1 MKEQAVRTGVRRA
14 RHPTDPRPTFRWL
27 GSAALVVL
35 LVVVRV
41 VALRSDPYL
50 RLDWSAGL
58 LTDEGFYIHNARNV
72 ALFGRAKLDEF
83 NNMLLSPALHFVQV
97 AVFQTFG
104 VGAAQARMISV
115 VCSLLSLA
123 LLWDGVRR
131 VFGSRVATTTAVFLG
146 FDHTNLLFNRM
157 ALLDTP
163 AALGAVAAF
172 YAFVR
177 GALAERSKSQGMWLA
192 GAGALLGVTVTNR
205 SLCLYLLPVPFVA
218 LAWGQ
223 SRFTPAR
230 TAAAAVLAGLAT
242 VLSLYAV
249 LWYLPNRVESSAM
262 SRYYLFEQI
271 LPKSLTHLG
280 QNIQHAVLGDH
291 RGFTPYL
298 FRHMP
303 VLFILALLG
312 LTVPVLGRPR
322 RPGITMSPAARR
334 AEVYLVTWLLL
345 GWAILAVI
353 SYSPSRY
360 YVTTYPALAA
370 CAALALWR
378 LPELWATLWEPS
390 RRAGALR
397 AALAWLLTYHAVE
410 AIVHQRGVL
419 PPLPTLILLYGL
431 PTIAALAF
439 GLLPRRMWA
448 WQRVATSPGFRVK
461 IAAMVLGLWLLTN
474 GYWLLDWARG
484 LSFTQYEMSR
494 WLAQNMPPGSIL
506 IGDVAP
512 GLCLDNRLQ
521 PVNVIPGLCNGD
533 RPVETMAA
541 MCPGRPLYIAILDG
555 RWKERYWT
563 ENYPAL
569 VAPEWRLVLTRV
581 MRWDIGIYPALK
593 AENRKRDAEFSLQPS
608 V

>member
-1 MKEQAVRTGVRRA
+1 M
-14 RHPTDPRPTFRWL
+14 L
-27 GSAALVVL
+27 CVL
-35 LVVVRV
+35 LILVRV

-72 ALFGRAKLDEF
+72 ALFGRARLDEF
-83 NNMLLSPALHFVQV
+83 NNMLLSPLLHGVQV
-97 AVFQTFG
+97 AVFQLFG
-104 VGAAQARMISV
+104 VGAVQARSISV

-123 LLWDGVRR
+123 LLWDGLRR
-131 VFGSRVATTTAVFLG
+131 VFSNRMAITTLLFLG
-146 FDHTNLLFNRM
+146 FDHANLLFNRI
-157 ALLDTP
+157 ALMDTP

-177 GALAERSKSQGMWLA
+177 GALAEKPLSKRMWLA
-192 GAGALLGVTVTNR
+192 VCGALLGVTLTNR
-205 SLCLYLLPVPFVA
+205 TLCLYLLPVPFVA
-218 LAWGQ
+218 LAWGPRR
-223 SRFTPAR
+223 STTAR
-230 TAAAAVLAGLAT
+230 IDSVT
-242 VLSLYAV
+242 VLVGLIVVLVLYAV
-249 LWYLPNRVESSAM
+249 LWYLPNRAEAAAM

-280 QNIQHAVLGDH
+280 QNIQHAILGDY
-291 RGFTPYL
+291 RGIVPYL

-303 VLFILALLG
+303 VLFILALFG
-312 LTVPVLGRPR
+312 LTVSLLGKHT
-322 RPGITMSPAARR
+322 RPGIIVAPTANR

-345 GWAILAVI
+345 GWALLAVI

-370 CAALALWR
+370 CAALSLWR
-378 LPELWATLWEPS
+378 LPELWATLCELS
-390 RRAGALR
+390 RRAGVLR

-410 AIVHQRGVL
+410 AIIHQRGVL
-419 PPLPTLILLYGL
+419 PRLPTMGLLYGL
-431 PTIAALAF
+431 PTIVALAF
-439 GLLPRRMWA
+439 LLLPYRMRTWNK
-448 WQRVATSPGFRVK
+448 ATSPAFRVK
-461 IAAMVLGLWLLTN
+461 IAATVLSLWFLTN

-484 LSFTQYEMSR
+484 LSFTQLEMSR
-494 WLAQNMPPGSIL
+494 WLAQNMPSGSIL

-541 MCPGRPLYIAILDG
+541 VFPGRPLYIAILDG
-555 RWKERYWT
+555 RWKERYWM

-569 VAPEWRLVLTRV
+569 VAPERRQRLMRV
-581 MRWDIGIYPALK
+581 MRWDIGIYPARN
-593 AENRKRDAEFSLQPS
+593 ASLPVRRS
-608 V
+608 LWLGRSLALH